1 MRIAVIGAGLAGV
14 TAAWELAKAGHEVTV
29 VDRRNAAASETSF
42 ANAGLI
48 APGHAYVWSSP
59 KAPGVL
65 WRSLFR
71 DDQALRFHLRLDPE
85 MWRWCWKFL
94 RQCTGERA
102 RINTGRKVQLCLY
115 SQQVLH
121 EILAE
126 TGIACD
132 FAAGGLLYL
141 HRKQQAL
148 DAAAANMKILTDNG
162 AALRVVDRDEAA
174 ALDPALAPVKEKLA
188 GAIFAPND
196 ESGDAAA
203 FTRGLA
209 ERCRG
214 RGVQFH
220 FDTAVTRL
228 EREGDRASRL
238 LTADGEIRADA
249 YVIAAG
255 NGAAR
260 LARALGIGVPVYP
273 IKGYSLTVPIE
284 AGHVAPTRGGVDEH
298 YLFAYCRLGDRLR
311 LTAAAEFA
319 GYDTTHKP
327 DDFHTMLA
335 AARDLLPNA
344 GAYDRPSYWACLRPM
359 TPEGTPIIGKTPI
372 KNVFLDVGLGHMGW
386 TMCSGS
392 ARILAAAIAGTKPDI
407 DTTGLTLPGL

>member
-14 TAAWELAKAGHEVTV
+14 TAAWELAKAGHEITV
-29 VDRRNAAASETSF
+29 VDRRGAAASETSF

-71 DDQALRFHLRLDPE
+71 DDQALRFHLRLEPE

-94 RQCTGERA
+94 RQCTSERA
-102 RINTGRKVQLCLY
+102 RINTARKVQLCLY
-115 SQQVLH
+115 SQKVLH

-132 FAAGGLLYL
+132 FASGGLLYL

-148 DAAAANMKILTDNG
+148 DAAAANMRILEENG

-174 ALDPALAPVKEKLA
+174 ALDPALAPVKDKLA

-209 ERCRG
+209 ERCR
-214 RGVQFH
+214 RRSVQFR
-220 FDTAVTRL
+220 FETAVTRF

-238 LTADGEIRADA
+238 FTADGEIRADA

-255 NGAAR
+255 NDAAR
-260 LARALGIGVPVYP
+260 LARPLGIRLPVYP

-298 YLFAYCRLGDRLR
+298 FLFAYCRLGDRLR
-311 LTAAAEFA
+311 LTATAEFS

-327 DDFHTMLA
+327 EDFRTMLA

-344 GAYDRPSYWACLRPM
+344 GAYDKPSYWACLRPM

-372 KNVFLDVGLGHMGW
+372 KNLFLSVGLGHMGW

-392 ARILAAAIAGTKPDI
+392 ARILAAAIAGAKPDI
-407 DTTGLTLPGL
+407 DTTGLTLPGA